1 MCARAALARVT
12 FPFRGVCVSLSVFE
26 FREREPRSGTLT
38 GSGPLARCRVRGMR
52 GAEARGGATFIYNI
66 RQRYNS
72 GSPATPNQYDG
83 HEDTLRNE
91 GIGESIGE
99 AESEL

>member
-1 MCARAALARVT
+1 MFLNSRKTESRSTLDAPPARPVPALVA
-12 FPFRGVCVSLSVFE
+12 
-26 FREREPRSGTLT
+26 RERALTLT
-38 GSGPLARCRVRGMR
+38 GMR

-83 HEDTLRNE
+83 HEETLRNE
-91 GIGESIGE
+91 GICESIGE

>member
-1 MCARAALARVT
+1 MCCGLCPVACVRCADTCETRDRSLVSVHSEAL
-12 FPFRGVCVSLSVFE
+12 
-26 FREREPRSGTLT
+26 TLT
-38 GSGPLARCRVRGMR
+38 GMR
-52 GAEARGGATFIYNI
+52 GAEARGGATFVYNI

-83 HEDTLRNE
+83 HEETLRNE